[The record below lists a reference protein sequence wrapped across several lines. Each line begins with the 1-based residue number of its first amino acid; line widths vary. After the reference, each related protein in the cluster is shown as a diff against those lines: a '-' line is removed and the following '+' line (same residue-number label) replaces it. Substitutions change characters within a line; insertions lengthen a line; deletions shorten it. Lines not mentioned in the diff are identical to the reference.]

1 MAAVYL
7 PLFGQFGHYL
17 LVPLIL
23 VDHVWVGSFD
33 DVSQFPHL
41 IVSELSDRLRRPVFE
56 LKHVRRLIPVRGSS
70 CLMRGCWWTDQ
81 MANLLCII
89 AVAPLF
95 GVECSSEPI
104 LALSGGW
111 LCVTD
116 TEHLDP
122 TIKGLR
128 V

>member
-1 MAAVYL
+1 MATVYL
-7 PLFGQFGHYL
+7 PLFGQFSHYL

-33 DVSQFPHL
+33 DVSHFSHL
-41 IVSELSDRLRRPVFE
+41 IISQLSDRLRRPVFE
-56 LKHVRRLIPVRGSS
+56 LEHVRSLIPVRSSS

-81 MANLLCII
+81 MAYLLSII
-89 AVAPLF
+89 AVTPLF

-104 LALSGGW
+104 FALSGGW